1 MPYDKVLK
9 ENIELSELEE
19 EIVNLKEF
27 QRLKSIKQ
35 NGFSYLLYPN
45 ATHNRFDH
53 SIGTVYWATRL
64 FESIRKEDGSLD
76 NDDLQALRLAAL
88 VHDIGHGP
96 FSHASEML
104 LDRNPELWDFRPW
117 NRLRK
122 KFGDRRPHE
131 LLTLKFADSKV
142 FEELVPSK
150 IRRKVSK
157 ILRKQSPLSVLISGD
172 LDADRLD
179 YLTRDSYYSKL
190 PFGFNV
196 KPIFDQLIQQNLRIV
211 KRNSEYFLL
220 IDSKGTSAFEQLLM
234 ARYAHYYYIA
244 YKPRVVFSNLV
255 FASELE
261 NSLWQQIKEADQVAL
276 AVFYIFTEL
285 TDDKILD
292 LDFSN
297 IGKKKRELLD
307 MIRTPSTSETF
318 KNLKRSDLNLNRDFI
333 KLSFLGKILTFNF
346 FKRRA
351 TDIKGLEGIISGYAG
366 QPVKMYLCLPQAL
379 TTKTLV
385 FDEAIEMRYR
395 PSLIY
400 DYSPIIRAL
409 EQKMYFDC
417 GIIVSSVKSISRKE
431 MLKMFRAITREKA
444 DFDMYTYAILNY
456 IRRVQEFFPRKE
468 HKWKLRR
475 SRIFELLHAF
485 MEVFLEREKVEKRI
499 DFKMPWYSVEVY
511 ELLQK
516 LEFLDVLNED
526 FNLSMDNGFIP
537 CYVYS
542 TGEYAEELLGSLK
555 LTKEEKYEIEMF
567 VEKYIR
573 GKMS

>member
-1 MPYDKVLK
+1 MPYDEVLK
-9 ENIELSELEE
+9 ENIKLSELEE

-64 FESIRKEDGSLD
+64 YESVRSQDHSSD
-76 NDDLQALRLAAL
+76 NDDLQAVRLAAL
-88 VHDIGHGP
+88 IHDIGHGP

-142 FEELVPSK
+142 FKELVPSK

-179 YLTRDSYYSKL
+179 YLTRDSYHSKL

-318 KNLKRSDLNLNRDFI
+318 KNLKRSDLNLNWDFI

-351 TDIKGLEGIISGYAG
+351 TDIKGLEDIISGYAE

-385 FDEAIEMRYR
+385 FDEAIERRYR

-400 DYSPIIRAL
+400 DYSPIVRAL

-475 SRIFELLHAF
+475 TRIFELLHAF

-499 DFKMPWYSVEVY
+499 DFKMPWYSVVVY